1 MCVCGGALRSF
12 QITLQG
18 VSVKGAASLT
28 LTLSHCLP
36 PYSYA
41 VLFTFP
47 RSLPWRP
54 SYTWLRGGL
63 SRAREHF
70 TMVALLS
77 FLYQAVESF
86 SDLCSPYCVLR
97 LVDSQWRDRFY
108 CVAKLLM
115 NVSIYPSSDLHW
127 YESLYMCFLHA
138 WRAEFVQQQFLELKR
153 KNTFPKILKKISVL
167 SEFMSKAL
175 SSPFSCSSNKGSS
188 FYRSY

>member
-1 MCVCGGALRSF
+1 MPCVCVWGGALRSF

-18 VSVKGAASLT
+18 VSVKGAAS

-108 CVAKLLM
+108 CVAKLLWM
-115 NVSIYPSSDLHW
+115 WVSIHLPTYIDMSHCTCASCMP
-127 YESLYMCFLHA
+127 EGRSLY
-138 WRAEFVQQQFLELKR
+138 
-153 KNTFPKILKKISVL
+153 S
-167 SEFMSKAL
+167 
-175 SSPFSCSSNKGSS
+175 SS
-188 FYRSY
+188 FWSLKEKIHSQRFWKKSLF